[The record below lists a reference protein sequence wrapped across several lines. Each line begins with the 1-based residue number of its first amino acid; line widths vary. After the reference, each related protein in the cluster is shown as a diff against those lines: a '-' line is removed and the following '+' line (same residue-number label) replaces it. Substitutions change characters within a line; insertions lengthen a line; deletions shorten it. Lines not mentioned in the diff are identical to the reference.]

1 VPPRTQDQILP
12 ILTTKDWSK
21 NKGIIAKLVSETGIG
36 AELKKLQDLWGKVQ
50 WDVILYDKAT
60 ATGVKTDGP
69 GLAKL
74 FEAAKKAYPAVETVR
89 KQLLVVEKQANDTA
103 KKWKTNSKIPKSS
116 VKHVEDLATAAKSEY
131 MALKSLGDKWVNKI
145 AERKRIDGQA
155 LDNAKS
161 VIKPYLVKLRKECA
175 DLLENPKVDDY
186 GVGAQTGFHQ
196 TVRGINAALARV
208 ATLKAWSD
216 KNWKDLAQDG
226 FVPKQDSEVKAKVN
240 KVLEQAKELEKEIN

>member
-1 VPPRTQDQILP
+1 MPPRTPDQIPP

-21 NKGIIAKLVSETGIG
+21 NKGLIAKLVSETGVG
-36 AELKKLQDLWGKVQ
+36 AELKKLQDLWNKVQ

-60 ATGVKTDGP
+60 STGVKTDGP

-89 KQLLVVEKQANDTA
+89 KQLLVVEKKADDTA
-103 KKWKTNSKIPKSS
+103 TKWKTNSKIPKSS
-116 VKHVEDLATAAKSEY
+116 IKHVQDLGAAAQDEY

-145 AERKRIDGQA
+145 AERKQIDKKA
-155 LDNAKS
+155 LDNARQALR
-161 VIKPYLVKLRKECA
+161 PYLVKLRKEGQE
-175 DLLENPKVDDY
+175 LLDNPKVANY

-196 TVRGINAALARV
+196 TVRGINAGLARV

-226 FVPKQDSEVKAKVN
+226 YVPKQDSEVKAKVT
-240 KVLEQAKELEKEIN
+240 KVLEQGVELEKVLG